1 LVELLK
7 VLLLPNSGK
16 PTKEVKS
23 KATFRKVLLCSTDMK
38 ALCTP
43 LLAFCYSKWVK
54 IVSYFTALSKEID
67 RVIGFI
73 IVLTKLLI
81 TFLQHITDA

>member
-7 VLLLPNSGK
+7 VLLLPNSKK

-23 KATFRKVLLCSTDMK
+23 EAIFRKVLLCSTVIK

-43 LLAFCYSKWVK
+43 FLAFCYWKRVK

>member
-1 LVELLK
+1 MEMGENSELFHG
-7 VLLLPNSGK
+7 S
-16 PTKEVKS
+16 
-23 KATFRKVLLCSTDMK
+23 F
-38 ALCTP
+38 
-43 LLAFCYSKWVK
+43 
-54 IVSYFTALSKEID
+54 KEID

>member
-1 LVELLK
+1 
-7 VLLLPNSGK
+7 
-16 PTKEVKS
+16 
-23 KATFRKVLLCSTDMK
+23 
-38 ALCTP
+38 
-43 LLAFCYSKWVK
+43 VK